1 MSFESVRLEKEVG
14 ASRGT
19 IGLGVGAGGVG
30 PVGAASTG
38 TAGMSPFVLGTP
50 PGRRSVSGG
59 STPGE
64 CGWVSPASVLKGG
77 FKWS

>member
-1 MSFESVRLEKEVG
+1 MSFESVRLEKEVVG
-14 ASRGT
+14 TTALRGV
-19 IGLGVGAGGVG
+19 GLGVGVA
-30 PVGAASTG
+30 GAASPVPVM
-38 TAGMSPFVLGTP
+38 ASPFVLGTP
-50 PGRRSVSGG
+50 GSRSVSGG